1 MQNATLYY
9 CESAFFNST
18 NCPGIFEIGDR
29 GRQNLCLTTNQVD
42 VPAIAL
48 NYSQANGGSGAGIA
62 CTNPASS
69 TAGRTVKVA
78 RGLMLIT
85 LLTCLV
91 SAALGQPMLGTYN
104 AQLDGREDS
113 TLSDFNIRVE
123 EKRDVSCKFF
133 LPLTIGNY
141 TRSRPTQTSDVI
153 DCRQSPLP
161 CTVSIA
167 PGKKATFSSEY
178 SLEGGGSWKDPNLYQ
193 TFGTNYVESYSSKV
207 EYTSWVPVGQCGY
220 LASYSAAILY
230 EGYYRGC
237 SDGGNRTG
245 TAVVV
250 RKSSPLSSLVMTNC

>member
-1 MQNATLYY
+1 MPNATLYY
-9 CESAFFNST
+9 CESAFFNNT
-18 NCPGIFEIGDR
+18 NCPGIFEMGDR
-29 GRQNLCLTTNQVD
+29 GRRNLCLTTNQVD
-42 VPAIAL
+42 VPAIAF

-91 SAALGQPMLGTYN
+91 SAAAGQPTLGTSN
-104 AQLDGREDS
+104 AQLDGREES
-113 TLSDFNIRVE
+113 RLSDFNFRVE
-123 EKRDVSCKFF
+123 EKRDVSCNFF
-133 LPLTIGNY
+133 LPLTPGNY
-141 TRSRPTQTSDVI
+141 TSSGLIKTSDVV
-153 DCRQSPLP
+153 DCRQSPSP

-167 PGKKATFSSEY
+167 GGKKATFSSEY
-178 SLEGGGSWKDPNLYQ
+178 FLEGGGSWKDPNLYQ
-193 TFGTNYVESYSSKV
+193 TFGTDYVESYSSNV

-220 LASYSAAILY
+220 LVSYSAAILY
-230 EGYYRGC
+230 EGQYSGC